1 MAKQKKDRFDGYTV
15 NVCLDDDGDWLAHF
29 AEMPEV
35 SAFAATAEEALN
47 ELAQAWAGVR
57 LSFEKRNEQ
66 RTQPRKTEYEI
77 AQELGVI
84 GMDDDRRG
92 DVAKNHSQYLR
103 QALRK
108 KAQPNQ
114 ADRTPVCPV
123 V

>member
-66 RTQPRKTEYEI
+66 HAQPRKTAYQI

-92 DVAKNHSQYLR
+92 DVAKNHSLYVR
-103 QALRK
+103 EALRK
-108 KAQPNQ
+108 KA
-114 ADRTPVCPV
+114 TSG
-123 V
+123 